1 MGSCSGNVKE
11 HQNSDCHSEAII
23 DFIKM
28 GSLMSILG
36 LGGGSGNSGSSGYN
50 SVLECCDGVV
60 DPLTLLAVLGAII
73 GLTFFLRQAIIDKVV
88 GRKRRKREINS
99 VSQMYNLLALE
110 NDDSKRHELYKSLFQ
125 IVSRMFEGDN
135 FFQMAFAGRLL
146 LITKIGT
153 GYILL

>member
-1 MGSCSGNVKE
+1 MGNSLGGN
-11 HQNSDCHSEAII
+11 S
-23 DFIKM
+23 
-28 GSLMSILG
+28 
-36 LGGGSGNSGSSGYN
+36 LGGGMSGSFAGGYGG
-50 SVLECCDGVV
+50 SQTQCCDGVV

-125 IVSRMFEGDN
+125 IVSRMLEGDN
-135 FFQMAFAGRLL
+135 FFQMAFAGRLFL
-146 LITKIGT
+146 TTIKIET
-153 GYILL
+153 GYLFL

>member
-1 MGSCSGNVKE
+1 
-11 HQNSDCHSEAII
+11 
-23 DFIKM
+23 
-28 GSLMSILG
+28 MSILG

-125 IVSRMFEGDN
+125 IVSRMLEGDN
-135 FFQMAFAGRLL
+135 FFQMAFAGRLFL
-146 LITKIGT
+146 TAKIGT
-153 GYILL
+153 G